1 MSKSR
6 ARLIVLL
13 AALGVGLAAWIGADV
28 AGHLANGGYVATS
41 EESERAERVLRET
54 FGVQR
59 PNMLLHVTAAVDE
72 PAVGQAGIELTR
84 HLKALPGV
92 VSAQSYWDTG
102 DPRLRAANGG
112 SAIVALR
119 LGGDENAAQRT
130 ARQIVRDFTGRHGP
144 LAIAATGEAPGNAE
158 ALDQGDTDLVTAELI
173 AAPVILLVL
182 LLVFRTPL
190 AASLPFA
197 VGVVSVVSTMAV
209 LRVVAEFTEVS
220 TFALNI
226 TTLLGFGLA
235 IDYSLFVLVRHRED
249 GDVRS
254 AARTVLFSALTVAIS
269 VSALLIFPLYFL
281 SSLAIAAIPV
291 VMIAGLT
298 SVTVLPALIVLCGRW
313 LEHGDLS
320 RFLPR
325 SAKGPV
331 WGRLAELIM
340 RRPLR
345 WAVPVVLGLLVLA
358 TPFGHAKFGLTDE
371 RILPPDSP
379 VRTTAAA
386 IEREFGQGSF
396 DPLTAVLVGGADP
409 APYAA
414 LGSEHEV
421 SKVDIESR
429 GGVHRVS
436 IALSVPPYSAGGER
450 LARKL
455 SEIRPATGEVLRT
468 GPSVAFAHTKDVIAE
483 RVPYALALICA
494 AMFVLLFLF
503 TGGLLVAVKALVF
516 GALSL
521 TASFGAM
528 VFVFQDG
535 HLAWLVGDFTATGY
549 LDVTVPVLMFCVAF
563 GLSMD
568 YEVFLLARIRE
579 EYAATG
585 DNERAVVAGLART
598 GSVISSAALLIGVV
612 LLALVTSEMSVLKLL
627 GLGLFLAVFVDA
639 VLVRGVLVPAFMK
652 IAGRANWWAPPVLRR
667 VHSRLGIK
675 EPSEE
680 VLSDRRRVG
689 RDRH

>member
-1 MSKSR
+1 MSGTR

-13 AALGVGLAAWIGADV
+13 AVLGVGFAAWVGADV
-28 AGHLANGGYVATS
+28 AGHLANGGYVAS
-41 EESERAERVLRET
+41 SAESERAERVLRET
-54 FGVQR
+54 FGVER
-59 PNMLLHVTAAVDE
+59 PNMLLHVTAPADE
-72 PAVGQAGIELTR
+72 PAVVRAGSDLTR
-84 HLKALPGV
+84 RLEALPGV
-92 VSAQSYWDTG
+92 VSAHSYWSAG
-102 DPRLRAANGG
+102 DPRLKSPGGG

-130 ARQIVRDFTGRHGP
+130 ARQIVRDFVGRHGP

-158 ALDQGDTDLVTAELI
+158 ALDQGDADLVTAELT
-173 AAPVILLVL
+173 AAPMILLIL

-190 AASLPFA
+190 AALLPFV

-209 LRVVAEFTEVS
+209 LRIVAEFTEVS

-254 AARTVLFSALTVAIS
+254 AARTVLFSAVTVAIS

-291 VMIAGLT
+291 VLIAGLT
-298 SVTVLPALIVLCGRW
+298 AVTVLPALVVLCGQW
-313 LEHGDLS
+313 LERGDIS

-331 WGRLAELIM
+331 WGRLAALIM
-340 RRPLR
+340 RRPVS
-345 WAVPVVLGLLVLA
+345 WAVPVVLGLLFLA
-358 TPFGHAKFGLTDE
+358 IPFGHAKFGLTDE

-379 VRTTAAA
+379 VRATAVA
-386 IEREFGQGSF
+386 IEREFGRASF
-396 DPLTAVLVGGADP
+396 DPLTAVLIGVSDP
-409 APYAA
+409 GPYIA
-414 LGSEHEV
+414 LQREPGV
-421 SKVDIESR
+421 SNVDVERR
-429 GGVHRVS
+429 GDVHRVS
-436 IALSVPPYSAGGER
+436 VALSVPPYSNEGER

-455 SEIRPATGEVLRT
+455 SELRPASGEVLRT

-483 RVPYALALICA
+483 RIPYALALICV

-503 TGGLLVAVKALVF
+503 TGGLLVAVKALLF

-535 HLAWLVGDFTATGY
+535 NLAWLVGDFTATGY

-579 EYAATG
+579 EYLATG
-585 DNERAVVAGLART
+585 DNARAVVAGLAKT

-627 GLGLFLAVFVDA
+627 GLGLFLAVLVDA

-652 IAGRANWWAPPVLRR
+652 IAGRANWWAPPLLRR
-667 VHSRLGIK
+667 VHARLGIK
-675 EPSEE
+675 ENQ
-680 VLSDRRRVG
+680 
-689 RDRH
+689 